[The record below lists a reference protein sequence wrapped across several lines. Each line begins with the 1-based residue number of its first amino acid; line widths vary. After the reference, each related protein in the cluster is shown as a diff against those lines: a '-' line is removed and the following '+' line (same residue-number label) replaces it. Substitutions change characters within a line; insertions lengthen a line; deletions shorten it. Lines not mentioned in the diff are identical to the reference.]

1 MKSTRSLRRREF
13 LSLAAGAVA
22 AAGTASRAWAQ
33 PAWPDKPVKVI
44 VPFAAGGG
52 TDVVARPW
60 CDKLGQIFGQQFVVE
75 NRGGASGLIGT
86 EAAAKAAPDGYTLL
100 MSSNTTPVNLP
111 LLRKVPYDPKSLTP
125 VARLGDVVTG
135 FVIHA
140 SIGPK
145 TFKEMLDYAKAN
157 PGKLAFGSSGSGTG
171 PHLRYEML
179 RFKTGVDILHVPYR
193 GGADALIDILANNI
207 QMMNEP
213 VTLPHVKA
221 GKLHLLNINHSERSG
236 DFPDIPT
243 LTELGY
249 PNADA
254 PIWFSLW
261 APTGTP
267 KEILQRLN
275 DEIVKHSKTPEMK
288 EKLRLAGAAPVIQ
301 TLEEIAAF
309 REVDSKNMAELIK
322 TAPAPFGKT
331 IALNRRASCDL
342 AARRKVLTTAS
353 GSSAGVPA
361 PNVRTIKAAV
371 LIMRLRET

>member
-1 MKSTRSLRRREF
+1 MRSSRSLRRRDF

-22 AAGTASRAWAQ
+22 AGASSRTSAQ
-33 PAWPDKPVKVI
+33 PSWPDKPVKVI

-60 CDKLGQIFGQQFVVE
+60 CDKLGQVFGQQFVVE

-86 EAAAKAAPDGYTLL
+86 EAAVKSVPDGYTLL
-100 MSSNTTPVNLP
+100 MSSNTAPVNLP
-111 LLRKVPYDPKSLTP
+111 LLRKVPYDPKALTP

-140 SIGPK
+140 SVGVK
-145 TFKEMLDYAKAN
+145 TFPELLDYAKKN
-157 PGKLAFGSSGSGTG
+157 PGKLAFGSSGNGTG

-179 RFKTGVDILHVPYR
+179 CYRTGIDILHVPYR
-193 GGADALIDILANNI
+193 GGADSLVDILANNI

-213 VTLPHVKA
+213 ITLPHVKA
-221 GKLHLLNINHSERSG
+221 GKLNLLNINHSERSP
-236 DFPDIPT
+236 DFPDVPT

-249 PNADA
+249 PNSDA

-261 APTGTP
+261 APAGTP

-275 DEIVKHSKTPEMK
+275 DEIVKQSKTDEMK

-301 TLEEIAAF
+301 SLEEIVAF
-309 REVDSKNMAELIK
+309 READSKQMAELIK
-322 TAPAPFGKT
+322 
-331 IALNRRASCDL
+331 L
-342 AARRKVLTTAS
+342 AQ
-353 GSSAGVPA
+353 
-361 PNVRTIKAAV
+361 IK
-371 LIMRLRET
+371 IE

>member
-1 MKSTRSLRRREF
+1 MHSTRLLRRRDF

-22 AAGTASRAWAQ
+22 AGTATRTSAQ
-33 PAWPDKPVKVI
+33 AAWPDKPVKVI

-52 TDVVARPW
+52 TDAVARPW

-75 NRGGASGLIGT
+75 NRGGASGIIGT
-86 EAAAKAAPDGYTLL
+86 EAAIKSAPDGYTFF
-100 MSSNTTPVNLP
+100 MSSNTTPINLP
-111 LLRKVPYDPKSLTP
+111 LLRKVPYDPAALTP

-140 SIGPK
+140 SVGVK
-145 TFKEMLDYAKAN
+145 TFKEMLDHAKKN
-157 PGKLAFGSSGSGTG
+157 PGKLAFGSSGPGTG

-179 RFKTGVDILHVPYR
+179 RYRTGVDILHVPYR
-193 GGADALIDILANNI
+193 GGADSLIDILANNI

-221 GKLHLLNINHSERSG
+221 GKLNLLNVNHSERSV

-249 PNADA
+249 PNSDA

-267 KEILQRLN
+267 KPILQRLN
-275 DEIVKHSKTPEMK
+275 EEIVKHSKLPEMK

-301 TLEEIAAF
+301 SLEEIAAF
-309 REVDSKNMAELIK
+309 READSKGMAELIK
-322 TAPAPFGKT
+322 
-331 IALNRRASCDL
+331 
-342 AARRKVLTTAS
+342 AAQ
-353 GSSAGVPA
+353 
-361 PNVRTIKAAV
+361 IK
-371 LIMRLRET
+371 IE